1 MSEEEKNT
9 SDLEN
14 EESQSF
20 KVSDR
25 RYSVTG
31 YDAEETEEIHSNV
44 SRTISNDRKETPD
57 ETENV
62 SEMSQ
67 DNPEQEINQSS
78 EETTDSPSEESKEEE
93 EEKHFEM
100 MIAILQANALGAM
113 GLHPQTGEKV
123 GSADPR
129 AAKLFVD
136 LFGMLE
142 EKMKG
147 NLTEEEAD
155 ILKQVRSN
163 MQVAYVQHVGIG

>member
-1 MSEEEKNT
+1 MSEEEKNI
-9 SDLEN
+9 SEN
-14 EESQSF
+14 EEPQSF

-31 YDAEETEEIHSNV
+31 YDAEEVEEKSDSNPI
-44 SRTISNDRKETPD
+44 ISSDNSEPSGQ
-57 ETENV
+57 TENV
-62 SEMSQ
+62 SEL
-67 DNPEQEINQSS
+67 NQEIPEEVKQSPDES
-78 EETTDSPSEESKEEE
+78 SDIQSEESKEEKE
-93 EEKHFEM
+93 EEEDEKHFEM

>member
-44 SRTISNDRKETPD
+44 SPTISNDRKETPD

-147 NLTEEEAD
+147 NLTEEENDLLIQVLAALAD
-155 ILKQVRSN
+155 KFVLEQKK
-163 MQVAYVQHVGIG
+163 

>member
-1 MSEEEKNT
+1 MSEEDK
-9 SDLEN
+9 SISEN

-20 KVSDR
+20 KVSDK

-31 YDAEETEEIHSNV
+31 YDAEETEDKSDDT
-44 SRTISNDRKETPD
+44 SSTISSDNTLISEEPANISNMNQESHQEESSQVPKET
-57 ETENV
+57 
-62 SEMSQ
+62 SEPSQ
-67 DNPEQEINQSS
+67 EQPQ
-78 EETTDSPSEESKEEE
+78 EEE
-93 EEKHFEM
+93 EDEKHFEM

-147 NLTEEEAD
+147 NLTEEESE

>member
-1 MSEEEKNT
+1 MSEEDKNI
-9 SDLEN
+9 SEN

-20 KVSDR
+20 KVSDK

-31 YDAEETEEIHSNV
+31 YDAEENEDNSDNTS
-44 SRTISNDRKETPD
+44 STISSDNTV
-57 ETENV
+57 V
-62 SEMSQ
+62 SEEPANISS
-67 DNPEQEINQSS
+67 INQEPNQEESNQVS
-78 EETTDSPSEESKEEE
+78 EETSKPSEEQSQEEE
-93 EEKHFEM
+93 EDEKHFEM

-147 NLTEEEAD
+147 NLTEEESE

>member
-1 MSEEEKNT
+1 MSEEDK
-9 SDLEN
+9 SISEN
-14 EESQSF
+14 EEPQNF
-20 KVSDR
+20 KVSDK

-31 YDAEETEEIHSNV
+31 YDVEETEV
-44 SRTISNDRKETPD
+44 KPD
-57 ETENV
+57 EITTSIS
-62 SEMSQ
+62 SEGSMTS
-67 DNPEQEINQSS
+67 EQSS
-78 EETTDSPSEESKEEE
+78 DIPQEQHQEGTSRETEQPPEPLKEEE
-93 EEKHFEM
+93 KEDEEDEKHFEM

-113 GLHPQTGEKV
+113 GLNPQTGEKV

-136 LFGMLE
+136 LFAMLE

-147 NLTEEEAD
+147 NLTEEESD

>member
-1 MSEEEKNT
+1 MSEEDK
-9 SDLEN
+9 SIPEN
-14 EESQSF
+14 EESQNF
-20 KVSDR
+20 KVSDK

-31 YDAEETEEIHSNV
+31 YDVEEAEDKPDEISTSISSDGSTTSEQSSGISQEQNQEEASRETE
-44 SRTISNDRKETPD
+44 
-57 ETENV
+57 
-62 SEMSQ
+62 Q
-67 DNPEQEINQSS
+67 APE
-78 EETTDSPSEESKEEE
+78 PLKEEE
-93 EEKHFEM
+93 KEDEEDEKHFEM

-113 GLHPQTGEKV
+113 GLNPQTGEKV

-136 LFGMLE
+136 LFAMLE

-147 NLTEEEAD
+147 NLTEEESD

>member
-1 MSEEEKNT
+1 MSEEDKSISE
-9 SDLEN
+9 D

-20 KVSDR
+20 KVSDK

-31 YDAEETEEIHSNV
+31 YDAEETENKSDNTSSI
-44 SRTISNDRKETPD
+44 ISSDKTG
-57 ETENV
+57 V
-62 SEMSQ
+62 
-67 DNPEQEINQSS
+67 
-78 EETTDSPSEESKEEE
+78 SEESANISSMSQESQQEESKRVPEETSEPRQEQPQEEE
-93 EEKHFEM
+93 EDEKHFEM

-113 GLHPQTGEKV
+113 GLNPQTGEKV
-123 GSADPR
+123 GTADPR

-147 NLTEEEAD
+147 NLTEEESE